1 MSVVN
6 IVPVEKPQ
14 NPIIETAVCISVAA
28 VNLGVSALINA
39 QILSTDGSVVEVKQL
54 LLEQPDYS
62 LWGVDDQFIVNW
74 TLQQLGLSKEIN
86 IV

>member
-14 NPIIETAVCISVAA
+14 NPIIETAVCISVGT
-28 VNLGVSALINA
+28 VNLGVSAIINA

-54 LLEQPDYS
+54 ILEQPDYS
-62 LWGVDDQFIVNW
+62 YWGTDDEFVVNW
-74 TLQQLGLSKEIN
+74 TLQKLGLERGN
-86 IV
+86 

>member
-6 IVPVEKPQ
+6 IIPVEKPQ
-14 NPIIETAVCISVAA
+14 NPIIETAVCISVGS
-28 VNLGVSALINA
+28 VSLGVSALINA